1 MNEVERKGRLIQRCS
16 RNSES
21 ICNQSALAVRLVLRS
36 GPTYISLP
44 LSVLC
49 SSYFSVVVL
58 TLRYVT
64 AFPLLHDKLRIAYV
78 DVCRLSMRRMS
89 DWKKFKCE
97 REAALQHNTVGSQD
111 ITDFIATKLVT
122 SSSTTAFCLTGFFCR
137 ADTAVSLFSL

>member
-1 MNEVERKGRLIQRCS
+1 MNEVERKGRLIPRCT

-49 SSYFSVVVL
+49 SSYYSVVL

-78 DVCRLSMRRMS
+78 DVCQLSI
-89 DWKKFKCE
+89 F
-97 REAALQHNTVGSQD
+97 A
-111 ITDFIATKLVT
+111 TDE
-122 SSSTTAFCLTGFFCR
+122 
-137 ADTAVSLFSL
+137 